1 MSLRPASPDFR
12 HTLSLHLRNS
22 MFSRFPEGPS
32 QGCRSPSKAGAKIRP
47 FFKLP
52 NFFSNYFSGLPTNGL
67 SDSGLHPK
75 KIFHGTRK
83 RPKKSRKKE
92 KDTAFFTD
100 FGVCLPDKKR
110 YVCVFCCFSGVY
122 NKFVMHVFRRIV
134 FHLFVAQCFTKTV
147 NKGYS
152 PIFLSTV
159 PSAQLFISCPTLS
172 CRPFPV
178 IGAPPCPLFHAKAK
192 DTDSFYLLLII
203 EDSKNLISYNPLA
216 ELNQCIFN
224 SANRLII

>member
-67 SDSGLHPK
+67 SDSGLHRK
-75 KIFHGTRK
+75 KIFVGARK
-83 RPKKSRKKE
+83 RPGKSRKKE
-92 KDTAFFTD
+92 KSTAFFTV
-100 FGVCLPDKKR
+100 FGVFVYDKKLC
-110 YVCVFCCFSGVY
+110 VCVFCCFSGVY
-122 NKFVMHVFRRIV
+122 NKFVIHALRRIV

-178 IGAPPCPLFHAKAK
+178 NEALPCPLFHAKAK
-192 DTDSFYLLLII
+192 NTDSFYLLFII
-203 EDSKNLISYNPLA
+203 EDSILLTKYKYGGFYKFHIK
-216 ELNQCIFN
+216 IT
-224 SANRLII
+224 IINVR